1 MKNRLF
7 PLLLLLITMLL
18 TTGLWSQAN
27 PFLSTGDETS
37 PEQEIREAP
46 KKAPSPSGPLL
57 QRTIAMQRQLQR
69 TISDGLGEIASGERP
84 GALWG
89 VLFFSFLYGFFHA
102 LGPGHRKTVLVG
114 YFIGEEA
121 KPAMGILAG
130 VALAA
135 VHAGSAILLVGGI
148 GWIAKQSVMLTV
160 NQAQVVLLP
169 ISYGVIALLG
179 LYMLIHGI
187 HDFRHHHHHHD
198 DAKGIGGIIISGL
211 VPCPGAA
218 AIMIFALVSNAFLI
232 GSIAVLA
239 MSLGMGILLAGIGL
253 VSILFRRSISRFLA
267 DEERG
272 RFVELALHV
281 VGGLLVAGFGLL
293 LLVGSLSG

>member
-1 MKNRLF
+1 MKHTVLLGLILLSLF
-7 PLLLLLITMLL
+7 SSLPLIA
-18 TTGLWSQAN
+18 QAN
-27 PFLSTGDETS
+27 PFLSTGEES
-37 PEQEIREAP
+37 AP
-46 KKAPSPSGPLL
+46 KQELAESPRTNAASASPLL
-57 QRTIAMQRQLQR
+57 QRSIAMQRKLQR
-69 TISDGLGEIASGERP
+69 DISRGLREIASGERP
-84 GALWG
+84 AALWG

-121 KPAMGILAG
+121 KPAVGIMAG
-130 VALAA
+130 AALAA

-148 GWIAKQSVMLTV
+148 GWIAQQSVMLSV

-169 ISYGVIALLG
+169 ISYGIIVLLG

-198 DAKGIGGIIISGL
+198 DAKGIGGIILSGL

-218 AIMIFALVSNAFLI
+218 AIMIFALAANAFLI
-232 GSIAVLA
+232 GTIAVLA
-239 MSLGMGILLAGIGL
+239 MSLGMGMLLAGIGV
-253 VSILFRRSISRFLA
+253 VSIIFRRSISRFLA
-267 DEERG
+267 DEDRG
-272 RFVELALHV
+272 RYLELSLHI

-293 LLVGSLSG
+293 LFLGSLPA